1 MQTAPHLQHVPL
13 DHLHRSL
20 GARMVPFA
28 GYDMPVNYAKGIINE
43 HLHTRSQASLFD
55 VSHMGCIFL
64 HGPEVDNQLEKLL
77 PVDIQEM
84 AVGQIKYSL
93 LMNPK
98 GGIEDDLLISR
109 LPKGFMLV
117 VNANRKHHD
126 LSYVQ
131 SKLSSNIVCEPQ
143 FEKAMFALQGPKA
156 NDVMKRLCPGAI
168 TLKFMTL
175 TETSLQGHPAL
186 ISRTGYT
193 GEDGFEIICAPNTA
207 KDIFEHLLEQPE
219 VELAGLGA
227 RDSLRLEAGLCL
239 YGHELDDT
247 ISPVEAG
254 LTWAIGKR
262 RRIEGKFAGAT
273 RVLTEIQD
281 RPNKCR
287 IGIIPD
293 CKAIPREGS
302 TLHDTTGQQV
312 GVITSGSQSPSLGH
326 PIAMGYID
334 KRFTDAPLQVKI
346 RGQLYSARKTKL
358 PFIPPNYQRD

>member
-1 MQTAPHLQHVPL
+1 MQAAPQLQHVPL
-13 DHLHRSL
+13 DHLHRRL

-28 GYDMPVNYAKGIINE
+28 GYDMPVNYAKGIIHE
-43 HLHTRSQASLFD
+43 HLHTRSQAGLFD

-64 HGPEVDNQLEKLL
+64 HGLEVENALEKLL
-77 PVDIQEM
+77 PADIQEM
-84 AVGQIKYSL
+84 VIGQVKYSL

-117 VNANRKHHD
+117 VNAGRKHHD
-126 LSYVQ
+126 LSYIQ
-131 SKLSSNIVCEPQ
+131 SELPSDIVCEPQ

-156 NDVMKRLCPGAI
+156 NDVMERLCPEA
-168 TLKFMTL
+168 TSLKFMTL
-175 TETSLQGHPAL
+175 AEMSLSGHSVI

-193 GEDGFEIICAPNTA
+193 GEDGFEIICMPNA
-207 KDIFEHLLEQPE
+207 AEDIFRYLLEQPE
-219 VELAGLGA
+219 VEPAGLGA

-239 YGHELDDT
+239 YGHELDDA

-262 RRIEGKFAGAT
+262 RRLEGKFAGAT

-302 TLHDTTGQQV
+302 TLHDTTGRQV
-312 GVITSGSQSPSLGH
+312 GIITSGSQSPSLGH

-334 KRFTDAPLQVKI
+334 RKFTDIPLQVKI
-346 RGQLYSARKTKL
+346 RGQLYPARKTKL
-358 PFIPPNYQRD
+358 PFIAPNYRRD